1 MLGVEKTKVDHL
13 GENTVEEV
21 GLVSSILDKLHL
33 RNLRNNQ
40 MDLLSGQLNNMA
52 TIIAI
57 TVVIN

>member
-1 MLGVEKTKVDHL
+1 MEG
-13 GENTVEEV
+13 V
-21 GLVSSILDKLHL
+21 GLVSSILDKSHL